1 MAVIR
6 PMLTVTI
13 AFPVW
18 NDSCVNSTTIVLSSY
33 CIFCFLLHSVGA
45 LTHNVHILL
54 HISCSSLNFYL
65 NFWTKCPKVAFMYI
79 ALKGT
84 KKHLCYLT

>member
-1 MAVIR
+1 MAVVKST
-6 PMLTVTI
+6 LTVTI

-33 CIFCFLLHSVGA
+33 CIFLL
-45 LTHNVHILL
+45 
-54 HISCSSLNFYL
+54 SSSFYL